1 MRENAGNRRRS
12 KNTAAGATGQSGV
25 AAGQFG
31 AVILWLW
38 EAVMER
44 ASASGITLAGFY
56 VAAKVKFCEMGVI
69 PAANCA
75 ASITASHNFHNL
87 FGY

>member
-1 MRENAGNRRRS
+1 LKSDKFAAHRE
-12 KNTAAGATGQSGV
+12 
-25 AAGQFG
+25 
-31 AVILWLW
+31 W

-69 PAANCA
+69 PAASCA
-75 ASITASHNFHNL
+75 ASITASHKLSAAKL
-87 FGY
+87 FVNGYIARTHVKFVRLYATAP